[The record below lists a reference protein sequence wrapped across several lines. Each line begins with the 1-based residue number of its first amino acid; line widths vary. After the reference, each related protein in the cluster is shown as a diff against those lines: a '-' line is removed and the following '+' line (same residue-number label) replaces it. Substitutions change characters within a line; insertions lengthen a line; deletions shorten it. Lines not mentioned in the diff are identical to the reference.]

1 VPLSKRFITKYG
13 VELGKE
19 VVELDPN
26 AIAFLEQYP
35 FPGNVR
41 ELQNMIERG

>member
-1 VPLSKRFITKYG
+1 VPFSKRLITKYG

-35 FPGNVR
+35 FLGKVR
-41 ELQNMIERG
+41 ELQNMIKRV